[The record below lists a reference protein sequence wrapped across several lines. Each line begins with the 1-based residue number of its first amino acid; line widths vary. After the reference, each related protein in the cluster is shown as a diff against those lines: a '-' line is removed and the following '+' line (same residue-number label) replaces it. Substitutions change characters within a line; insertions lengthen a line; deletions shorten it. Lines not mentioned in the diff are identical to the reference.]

1 MRFRTKVWCVGVS
14 TLVGHTSNAAV
25 RHRHPNISS
34 ANGAICLDILKDQW
48 SPALTLK
55 TALLSLQ
62 ALLSSPEPDD
72 PQDAVVAKQYISDH
86 ESFRQQAKM
95 WTGAVRDEGMGTFNN
110 PVVVHR
116 KLCGAHA
123 AAARRSTGAW
133 RHLL

>member
-1 MRFRTKVWCVGVS
+1 MPTYA
-14 TLVGHTSNAAV
+14 T
-25 RHRHPNISS
+25 HRHPNISS

-95 WTGAVRDEGMGTFNN
+95 WTGMCVCNRYRLCDNVLASQKTLRCARSYSQMKHGC
-110 PVVVHR
+110 VVVDV
-116 KLCGAHA
+116 LVGVCGALA
-123 AAARRSTGAW
+123 T
-133 RHLL
+133 HLV